1 MMDSIYPWFKDAWT
15 AIHKNEKLPHALIFK
30 GKEGIGK
37 YDFANTFAKSY
48 LCQSPISN
56 HLPCEACSS
65 CEWFPDSHPDFKHI
79 APIESDDDE
88 SSKRKTVRKKNI
100 AIHQI
105 RELSEYLELSA
116 HQETGRRIVLI
127 EPADSLN
134 QAASNALLK
143 ILEEPPENTLF
154 ILVTS
159 QAQKLIAT
167 IRSRCQLLELRG
179 PSLDEARV
187 FLDGQKIAYEKSL
200 LSFTGGS
207 PFNAMK
213 ELENQSERSVIT
225 QLLSQGHKVDIT
237 KINYSILTQGLDW
250 TVNMIQKWAF
260 DLLLSFHTQQSYY
273 FKAEEARI
281 DSQAKQLNLDAL
293 LLFVNEL
300 NELKKIASHPVNQEL
315 QLQNIF
321 IKYKQIFEPS

>member
-1 MMDSIYPWFKDAWT
+1 MDSIYPWFKDAWI
-15 AIHKNEKLPHALIFK
+15 AIHENEKLPHALIFK

-37 YDFANTFAKSY
+37 YNFAIKFAKSY
-48 LCQSPISN
+48 LCQKPLSN
-56 HLPCEACSS
+56 HLPCEVCSS

-79 APIESDDDE
+79 APIENEDDE

-100 AIHQI
+100 LIDQI

-116 HQETGRRIVLI
+116 HQVSGKRVVLI

-154 ILVTS
+154 ILLSS
-159 QAQKLIAT
+159 QIQKLIAT
-167 IRSRCQLLELRG
+167 IRSRCQLLDLRG
-179 PSLDEARV
+179 PSLDEAKL
-187 FLDGQKIAYEKSL
+187 FLIDQNIALEESL

-207 PFNAMK
+207 PFNAIK
-213 ELENQSERSVIT
+213 ELENKSEREAVT
-225 QLLSQGHKVDIT
+225 QLLSQGHNIDIT
-237 KINYSILTQGLDW
+237 KVNYSILTQGLDW
-250 TVNMIQKWAF
+250 TLNMIQKWAF

-273 FKAEEARI
+273 FTNEEKRI
-281 DSQAKQLNLDAL
+281 QSQAKQINLNAL
-293 LLFVNEL
+293 LLFTNEL
-300 NELKKIASHPVNQEL
+300 NDLKKIASHPVNQEL

>member
-1 MMDSIYPWFKDAWT
+1 MDSIYPWFNDAWT

-105 RELSEYLELSA
+105 RELSEYLELST
-116 HQETGRRIVLI
+116 HQEKGRRIVLI

>member
-1 MMDSIYPWFKDAWT
+1 MMHSIYPWLKDAWI
-15 AIHKNEKLPHALIFK
+15 AIHQNNKLPHALIFK

-37 YDFANTFAKSY
+37 HDFAMTFAKSY
-48 LCQSPISN
+48 LCQTQLPN
-56 HLPCEACSS
+56 YLPCEVCTS
-65 CEWFPDSHPDFKHI
+65 CNWFPDSHPDFKHI
-79 APIESDDDE
+79 APIESEDDE

-116 HQETGRRIVLI
+116 HQEKGKRIVLI
-127 EPADSLN
+127 EPAESLN
-134 QAASNALLK
+134 QSASNALLK

-159 QAQKLIAT
+159 QTQKLIAT
-167 IRSRCQLLELRG
+167 IRSRCQLLDLRG
-179 PSLDEARV
+179 PSLEEARL
-187 FLDGQKIAYEKSL
+187 FLDEQKIVHDESL

-207 PFNAMK
+207 PFSAMK
-213 ELENQSERSVIT
+213 ELENQSERNVIT
-225 QLLSQGHKVDIT
+225 QLLSQGHKIDIS
-237 KINYSILTQGLDW
+237 KINYTILTQGLDW

-273 FKAEEARI
+273 FKKEEARI
-281 DSQAKQLNLDAL
+281 YSQAKQLNLDAL
-293 LLFVNEL
+293 LLFTNEL

>member
-1 MMDSIYPWFKDAWT
+1 MIDSIYPWFQDTWT
-15 AIHKNEKLPHALIFK
+15 AIYKNEKLPHALIFK

-37 YDFANTFAKSY
+37 YDFAITFAKSY
-48 LCQSPISN
+48 LCQTPLSN
-56 HLPCEACSS
+56 HLPCETCSS

-79 APIESDDDE
+79 APIESDDDT
-88 SSKRKTVRKKNI
+88 SSKRKTIRKKSI
-100 AIHQI
+100 VIDQI

-116 HQETGRRIVLI
+116 HQEKGRRIILI

-134 QAASNALLK
+134 QSASNALLK

-154 ILVTS
+154 ILITS

-167 IRSRCQLLELRG
+167 IRSRCQLLDLRG
-179 PSLDEARV
+179 PSLDEARL
-187 FLDGQKIAYEKSL
+187 FLDGKKIAHEESL
-200 LSFTGGS
+200 LSFTSGS
-207 PFNAMK
+207 PFNAIK
-213 ELENQSERSVIT
+213 ELENQSERTVIT
-225 QLLSQGHKVDIT
+225 QLLSQGHKIDLT
-237 KINYSILTQGLDW
+237 KINYTILTQGLDW

-273 FKAEEARI
+273 FKNEEARI
-281 DSQAKQLNLDAL
+281 HSQAKQVNLGAL
-293 LLFVNEL
+293 LIFANEL

>member
-1 MMDSIYPWFKDAWT
+1 MDSIYPWFKDAWT

-37 YDFANTFAKSY
+37 YNFAITFAKSY
-48 LCQSPISN
+48 LCQNALSN
-56 HLPCEACSS
+56 HLPCEVCSS
-65 CEWFPDSHPDFKHI
+65 CEWFPYSHPDFKHI

-116 HQETGRRIVLI
+116 HQEKGRRIVLI

-159 QAQKLIAT
+159 QAQRLIAT

-179 PSLDEARV
+179 PSLDEASV
-187 FLDGQKIAYEKSL
+187 FLEEQKIAYEKSL

-213 ELENQSERSVIT
+213 ELENQSERNVIT

-300 NELKKIASHPVNQEL
+300 NELKKIASHPLNQEL